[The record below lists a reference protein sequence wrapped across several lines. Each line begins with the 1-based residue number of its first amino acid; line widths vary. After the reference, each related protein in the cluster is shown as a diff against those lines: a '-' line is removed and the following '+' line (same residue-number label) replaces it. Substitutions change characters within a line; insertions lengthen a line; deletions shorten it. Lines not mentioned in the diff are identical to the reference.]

1 MRSCHGLRDRCRIRW
16 HFLSAGDLQRVAS
29 EVVSASFLSLR
40 ATTTTTTT
48 KLQHTWLLNLF
59 CGSSTC
65 VRMSYKGWN
74 DLRWTRLVFYFLFFS
89 LFFIY
94 YYYFCICFIKVQTH
108 LKHCEVFFGNILVI
122 FEFISTCFI
131 YSMRQ
136 GCSVLLLLLSSC
148 WISLF
153 LFCGNCR
160 PGFTSS
166 LIN

>member
-48 KLQHTWLLNLF
+48 TKLQHTWLLNLF

-74 DLRWTRLVFYFLFFS
+74 DLRWTRLVFYFLFF
-89 LFFIY
+89 FFISY
-94 YYYFCICFIKVQTH
+94 
-108 LKHCEVFFGNILVI
+108 
-122 FEFISTCFI
+122 
-131 YSMRQ
+131 
-136 GCSVLLLLLSSC
+136 LLLLFLY
-148 WISLF
+148 LF
-153 LFCGNCR
+153 YKSTNTFKTLWGFFFWQYSGYFWVYQHMFYIFDEAGVFCAA
-160 PGFTSS
+160 
-166 LIN
+166 LIVVILLNFSFFYFVVIVVQVLRHL

>member
-40 ATTTTTTT
+40 ATTTTTT

-74 DLRWTRLVFYFLFFS
+74 DLRWTRLVFYFLFF
-89 LFFIY
+89 FFISY
-94 YYYFCICFIKVQTH
+94 
-108 LKHCEVFFGNILVI
+108 
-122 FEFISTCFI
+122 
-131 YSMRQ
+131 
-136 GCSVLLLLLSSC
+136 LLLLFLY
-148 WISLF
+148 LF
-153 LFCGNCR
+153 YKSTNTFKTLWGFFWQYSGYFWVYQHMFYIFDEAGVFCAA
-160 PGFTSS
+160 
-166 LIN
+166 LIVVILLNFSFFILW